1 MLKTIKGVYNNGSIE
16 LLEVPKDIRTQMD
29 VFITF
34 FMQST
39 AANGESL
46 SSTQTDPRQRII
58 AQLSILL
65 DKIQL
70 SGFGQDE
77 HVALFEQFS
86 DIANKQLLNVFEH
99 ATRNHLRLVVLL
111 KTVLRRLKQ
120 TKLSE
125 QHIELL
131 QQLLNLLTNELIQST
146 EIMALHKQ
154 FRAAGIET
162 MMRMDKRYPALV
174 ELYEQDNA
182 I

>member
-34 FMQST
+34 FMQNSAT
-39 AANGESL
+39 NGENPSAI
-46 SSTQTDPRQRII
+46 QPDPKQRIL

-65 DKIQL
+65 DKIEL
-70 SGFGQDE
+70 SGSRRDE
-77 HVALFEQFS
+77 HLALFEQFS
-86 DIANKQLLNVFEH
+86 DIANQQLLAVFEH
-99 ATRNHLRLVVLL
+99 ATRNHLRVVVLL
-111 KTVLRRLKQ
+111 KTVLRRLKHIE
-120 TKLSE
+120 LSE

-131 QQLLNLLTNELIQST
+131 QKLLNLLTNELIQST

-162 MMRMDKRYPALV
+162 MMRMDKQYPALM